1 MELYATFAIN
11 NAMLLREGA
20 SGIGAMTFHTVTHVM
35 TVWLLINLLFV
46 VWRMF
51 PLPEERPD
59 SVPGHNTEN
68 T

>member
-1 MELYATFAIN
+1 
-11 NAMLLREGA
+11 
-20 SGIGAMTFHTVTHVM
+20 MTFHAVTLVM
-35 TVWLLINLLFV
+35 MVWLLINLLFV
-46 VWRMF
+46 ACRMF